1 MSLSQVFSIL
11 RARWRSAVAV
21 FAIVMGLAIAFTL
34 WLPSQYTATAAV
46 VLDVKSPDPIAGV
59 VLPGMTVS
67 SYMGTQVDVLQSER
81 VVLQAIRALQADKSA
96 SLRAAWQEQ
105 TEGRGDFESW
115 LAEDVMR
122 WLTVKPGKD
131 SNVIMVSYTSRD
143 PIAAAK
149 TANAVVKAYIDTTL
163 QLRTEPA
170 KQFNGLF
177 DESTKALRE
186 QMETAQAKL
195 SAFQQS
201 KGIVATDERLD
212 IENARL
218 AELSTQ
224 LVAMQAAA
232 TESSGRQ
239 REAGVRGD
247 QMQEVLSNPMVTTLS
262 SDLARQEAKLNEL
275 GQRYGDQH
283 PQVQELKANIKE
295 LRSRLNAERSRITGS
310 LSVNNTVNEG
320 RLQSVRDALAA
331 QRTKVLQMKSLRDE
345 AAVLQRDVEN
355 AQRVYDAGFAKL
367 KQSTLESQATQTN
380 VSVLKTA
387 SAPPFP
393 SSPRIK
399 LNVTVAL
406 LLGIALALAT
416 AIFRER
422 RDWRLRND
430 SDVFEVM
437 KQPLLG
443 VLPDGRRAQLTS
455 GSRSLRSVAERVL
468 GRPPRLI
475 GQ

>member
-1 MSLSQVFSIL
+1 
-11 RARWRSAVAV
+11 
-21 FAIVMGLAIAFTL
+21 
-34 WLPSQYTATAAV
+34 
-46 VLDVKSPDPIAGV
+46 
-59 VLPGMTVS
+59 
-67 SYMGTQVDVLQSER
+67 
-81 VVLQAIRALQADKSA
+81 
-96 SLRAAWQEQ
+96 
-105 TEGRGDFESW
+105 
-115 LAEDVMR
+115 
-122 WLTVKPGKD
+122 
-131 SNVIMVSYTSRD
+131 
-143 PIAAAK
+143 
-149 TANAVVKAYIDTTL
+149 
-163 QLRTEPA
+163 
-170 KQFNGLF
+170 
-177 DESTKALRE
+177 
-186 QMETAQAKL
+186 
-195 SAFQQS
+195 
-201 KGIVATDERLD
+201 
-212 IENARL
+212 
-218 AELSTQ
+218 
-224 LVAMQAAA
+224 
-232 TESSGRQ
+232 
-239 REAGVRGD
+239 
-247 QMQEVLSNPMVTTLS
+247 MQEVLSNPMVTTLS
-262 SDLARQEAKLNEL
+262 SDLARQEAKLHEL

-283 PQVQELKANIKE
+283 PQVVELKANIKE

-406 LLGIALALAT
+406 LLGTALALAT